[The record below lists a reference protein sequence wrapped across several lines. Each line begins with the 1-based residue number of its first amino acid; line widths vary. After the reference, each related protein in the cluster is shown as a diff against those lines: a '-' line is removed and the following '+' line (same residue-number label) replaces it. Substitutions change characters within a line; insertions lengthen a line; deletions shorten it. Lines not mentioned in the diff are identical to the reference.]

1 MELLLGVKDGSTRTD
16 GVSMGDIL
24 RWNHYGTETI
34 PPRPVLRNA
43 AEKIIPKNKNRIEAF
58 LQNILRNPREAQR
71 LETVLLQ
78 SLGSQ
83 CVKEARD
90 MIDTSENLQHNAPRT
105 VAKKGFDKPLEETG
119 QFKKA
124 LAYEVTNE

>member
-1 MELLLGVKDGSTRTD
+1 VELLLGVKDGVTRAD

-24 RWNHYGTETI
+24 NWNHYGTETI

-58 LQNILRNPREAQR
+58 LTNLLRNPREAQR

-78 SLGSQ
+78 SLGAQ

-90 MIDTSENLQHNAPRT
+90 EIDKSENLQHNAPRT